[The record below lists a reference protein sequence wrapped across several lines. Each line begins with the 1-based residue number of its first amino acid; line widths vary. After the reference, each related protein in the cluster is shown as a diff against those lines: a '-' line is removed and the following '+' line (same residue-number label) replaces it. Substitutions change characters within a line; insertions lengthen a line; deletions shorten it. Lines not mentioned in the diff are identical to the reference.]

1 VLNDAKGLIMFKR
14 HRTKFL
20 IAAVLG
26 SVLAYQSFATPEPRP
41 RPYVPPEHLRTAVF
55 AGGCFWCMEPPFE
68 KLTGVVDAESG
79 YTGGTVPNPTYKQV
93 CAGNTG
99 HLEAIRV
106 SYDERLISYEDLLE
120 VFWRSMDPTDSGGQ
134 FADRGE
140 SYTSAIF
147 YNGEQQRDLARMSKE
162 KLAASGRFDKPI
174 VTPILPATTFYLAE
188 DYHQDYYRK
197 NPIRYKMYRSGSGRD
212 AFLTANWGDDLDY
225 QPSTPQNGVIAA
237 DDGTVEKV
245 FFRPSDEELK
255 RRLTTL
261 QYRVTQQDAT
271 EPAFSNDYWNNLQVG
286 LYVDIASGEPLFS
299 SEDKYKSG
307 TGWPSFTRP
316 LETESIVERTDY
328 KLLLPRTEVRSRI
341 GDSHLGHVFSDGPQ
355 PTGRRYC
362 INSAALKFIPI
373 SQLQEMGY
381 GKYLKLF
388 KSIR

>member
-1 VLNDAKGLIMFKR
+1 MFHR

-26 SVLAYQSFATPEPRP
+26 SALAYQTFATPEPRTKP
-41 RPYVPPEHLRTAVF
+41 FVPAEHLRTAVF

-68 KLTGVVDAESG
+68 KLTGVVDAEAG

-93 CAGNTG
+93 CAGTTG

-147 YNGEQQRDLARMSKE
+147 YADQGQRDLARASKE
-162 KLAASGRFDKPI
+162 RLEQSGRFEKSI
-174 VTPILPATTFYLAE
+174 VTPIMPATTFYLAE
-188 DYHQDYYRK
+188 DYHQDYYLK
-197 NPIRYKMYRSGSGRD
+197 NPIRYKMYRSRSGRD
-212 AFLTANWGDDLDY
+212 SFLAAAWGDELNFT
-225 QPSTPQNGVIAA
+225 PSTPKDGMVASA
-237 DDGTVEKV
+237 DGSKEKV
-245 FFRPSDEELK
+245 FYRPSDKELK
-255 RRLTTL
+255 SRLTAL

-271 EPAFSNDYWNNLQVG
+271 EPAFSNDYWNNTQVG

-299 SEDKYKSG
+299 SVDKFKSG

-316 LETESIVERTDY
+316 VADESIVEKTDY

-355 PTGRRYC
+355 PTGLRYC
-362 INSAALKFIPI
+362 INSAALKFIPV
-373 SQLQEMGY
+373 SQLEELGY

-388 KSIR
+388 DGIR